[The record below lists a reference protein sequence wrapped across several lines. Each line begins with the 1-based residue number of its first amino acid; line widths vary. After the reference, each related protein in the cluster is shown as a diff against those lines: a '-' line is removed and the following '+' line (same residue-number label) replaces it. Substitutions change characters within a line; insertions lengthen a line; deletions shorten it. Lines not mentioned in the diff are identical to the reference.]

1 MSPVAATACAAATA
15 ALLRFAERNKNKKSE
30 RRTRLTKKHVFETRD
45 DAASVKSARKTEQ
58 PRESLRAFRDEGHD
72 APSASVVEVSF
83 RDIEPEGTKKTRRS
97 ARVSS
102 RAA

>member
-1 MSPVAATACAAATA
+1 MSPAAATACAAATA
-15 ALLRFAERNKNKKSE
+15 ALLRFAERRSE
-30 RRTRLTKKHVFETRD
+30 KTKKHETLFKD
-45 DAASVKSARKTEQ
+45 DAVSSHSARKTEQ
-58 PRESLRAFRDEGHD
+58 PREPRESLRASDEGHD
-72 APSASVVEVSF
+72 APCASVVEVSF